1 MGESKVLK
9 KEWIDNL
16 PIGWKKGV
24 LKRVLVGIKDGTHGT
39 FLRTAE
45 GEYLLS
51 AKNIT
56 EKGIVLSEEESL
68 ISVNDYDA
76 IVSNGYPKKGDIL
89 MCIVGTIGRCCVYN
103 ENKPLA
109 FQRSVAFLRCDTN
122 KCVPEYIKYIL
133 MSKISEDSTAL
144 MAHGSAQMGLY
155 LSDVKKINIILPP
168 LYEQKRIAEF
178 LDKKCSEIDSLT
190 ADIQSE
196 IEILEAYKR
205 SNITEAV
212 TKGLDRNVSMKE
224 SGVEWL
230 GKIPEHW
237 DISRIGS
244 IYRLR
249 NTKVND
255 RDYKPLS
262 VTMKGVVPQLDTAA
276 KTNAHDDRKLVR
288 KGDFVINS
296 RSDRRGS
303 CGISSLDGSVSLI
316 NTVLAPL
323 DEMNAEYYGWL
334 FHTVQ
339 FADEF
344 YKWGHGI
351 VDDLWTTGWQ
361 DMKKIIIPYP
371 PLQEQECI
379 AKHLNDKCEEI
390 DKVLD
395 YKKEQLEVLAD
406 YKKSVIYEYVTGKKE
421 VI

>member
-1 MGESKVLK
+1 
-9 KEWIDNL
+9 
-16 PIGWKKGV
+16 
-24 LKRVLVGIKDGTHGT
+24 
-39 FLRTAE
+39 
-45 GEYLLS
+45 
-51 AKNIT
+51 
-56 EKGIVLSEEESL
+56 
-68 ISVNDYDA
+68 
-76 IVSNGYPKKGDIL
+76 
-89 MCIVGTIGRCCVYN
+89 
-103 ENKPLA
+103 
-109 FQRSVAFLRCDTN
+109 
-122 KCVPEYIKYIL
+122 